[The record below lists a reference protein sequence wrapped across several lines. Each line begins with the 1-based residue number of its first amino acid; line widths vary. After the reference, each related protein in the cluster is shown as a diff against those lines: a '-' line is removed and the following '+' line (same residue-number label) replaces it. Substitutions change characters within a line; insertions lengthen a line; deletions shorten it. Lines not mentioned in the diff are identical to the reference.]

1 MSVTTSVT
9 RRVIFTAYITGHSR
23 SQVDHVCDI
32 IFANYVYG
40 NDPLGNDGDIT
51 HAPDCLQY
59 WDYAP
64 TAPSTRAQH
73 AVAKSAAPAD
83 LEQLREVG
91 RRGCA
96 CARANKAHIS
106 RVDAREGEGWSCARH
121 CHFAPHAAAVLALE
135 AASQQPR
142 PECARKHKGVRTSSF
157 AGRGTSCRWAS
168 TSVSKSRHGGRPA
181 RQQSSQAL
189 RSSARLCA

>member
-1 MSVTTSVT
+1 MVTSHMHRIAYNTGT
-9 RRVIFTAYITGHSR
+9 THQRRHPHVQLHSMQSPR
-23 SQVDHVCDI
+23 
-32 IFANYVYG
+32 
-40 NDPLGNDGDIT
+40 P
-51 HAPDCLQY
+51 
-59 WDYAP
+59 
-64 TAPSTRAQH
+64 
-73 AVAKSAAPAD
+73 KSAAPMTAPAD

-121 CHFAPHAAAVLALE
+121 CHFAPHAAAVLARE

-142 PECARKHKGVRTSSF
+142 PECARKHEGVRTSSF